1 MSKTFAII
9 GCGRVGTTLARQLT
23 AAGYEPAGFASRSRE
38 SAEKAASIA
47 GRPENVYDDVVAAA
61 KTAGLV
67 FLTTPDHAIAPACQR
82 IADGRGF
89 QKDAVVLHCSGALSS
104 DILQSAGVCRAS
116 VGSMHPLQSFA
127 AVGEENPFVGIKMA
141 VEGDPTALAQA
152 RQVAEDLGADPISIK
167 TEGKT
172 LYHAAAVVASNY
184 LVTLMRLSFDLLEAA
199 GVSSSEAFDVLK
211 PLIHGTLSNIDGV
224 GIPDALTG
232 PIARGDVE
240 TVVNHLAAIR
250 ELSPDAADLYSRL
263 GLATID
269 LATAKGDITQDAARE
284 LTELLNRADNE

>member
-1 MSKTFAII
+1 MTQTFAII
-9 GCGRVGTTLARQLT
+9 GCGRVGTTLARHLT
-23 AAGYEPAGFASRSRE
+23 AAGYVPAGFASRSRQ
-38 SAEKAASIA
+38 SAEKAAAIA
-47 GRPENVYDDVVAAA
+47 GSPEKVYDAAEAAA
-61 KTAGLV
+61 ETAGLV
-67 FLTTPDHAIAPACQR
+67 FLTTPDNAIAPTCQA
-82 IADGRGF
+82 IADRRGF

-104 DILQSAGVCRAS
+104 DILKPAGSCGAS

-127 AVGEENPFVGIKMA
+127 AVGEENPFVGIKAA
-141 VEGDPTALAQA
+141 VEGEPAALALA
-152 RQVAEDLGADPISIK
+152 REVAGALGADPISIK
-167 TEGKT
+167 TEGKI

-184 LVTLMRLSFDLLEAA
+184 LVTLMRLSFELLEAA

-240 TVVNHLAAIR
+240 TVANHLAAIR

-269 LATAKGDITQDAARE
+269 LATAKGGISQQAADELRE
-284 LTELLNRADNE
+284 LLS

>member
-23 AAGYEPAGFASRSRE
+23 AAGWEPAGFASRSRQ
-38 SAEKAASIA
+38 SAEKAAAIA
-47 GRPENVYDDVVAAA
+47 GRPEKVYDDIVAAA
-61 KTAGLV
+61 EAAGLV
-67 FLTTPDHAIAPACQR
+67 FLTPPDHAIAPTCQT

-104 DILQSAGVCRAS
+104 DILKSAGDCGAS

-127 AVGEENPFVGIKMA
+127 AVGEENPFVGIKAA
-141 VEGDPTALAQA
+141 VEGDPAALALA
-152 RQVAEDLGADPISIK
+152 REVAGALGADPISIK

-199 GVSSSEAFDVLK
+199 GVETSEAFDVLK
-211 PLIHGTLSNIDGV
+211 PLINGTLTNIDGV

-240 TVVNHLAAIR
+240 TVANHLTAIR
-250 ELSPDAADLYSRL
+250 ELSAEAADLYARL
-263 GLATID
+263 GLATIE
-269 LATAKGDITQDAARE
+269 LATAKGGITQQAADELRE
-284 LTELLNRADNE
+284 LLR